1 MRKRTLL
8 RYIDRLEN
16 RVDVLE
22 DEIEWA
28 RSRILAL
35 LDENGA
41 RLKREKEREAEI
53 SRKRDNFE

>member
-41 RLKREKEREAEI
+41 RLKREQEIEEAA
-53 SRKRDNFE
+53 RRDIIE